1 MSSVPSAAVAE
12 LVRVRG
18 LKSHDF
24 SDPITA
30 GGNVRVSVWRPTEGT
45 DSPAEGCLTDR
56 ELEVARTYRSPRRHR
71 EFLDGRF
78 LAKRAALATHRD
90 CVVRDSAAADLKRVE
105 ILADSPES
113 GSSRRVVRVD
123 GIRQP
128 GSVSISHADGW
139 TAVALTTADG
149 LGVGIDLT
157 IVHPRN
163 SALRRLWLTPREQ
176 QLVEHSDDRE
186 LSLAA
191 LWSIKEAL
199 FKATARS
206 QRFIPREWETTVE
219 ARTLR
224 CFQAGVFVPA
234 DIRLFRF
241 SPNAVACLA
250 ICENN

>member
-1 MSSVPSAAVAE
+1 M
-12 LVRVRG
+12 
-18 LKSHDF
+18 
-24 SDPITA
+24 
-30 GGNVRVSVWRPTEGT
+30 
-45 DSPAEGCLTDR
+45 
-56 ELEVARTYRSPRRHR
+56 
-71 EFLDGRF
+71 
-78 LAKRAALATHRD
+78 
-90 CVVRDSAAADLKRVE
+90 
-105 ILADSPES
+105 
-113 GSSRRVVRVD
+113 
-123 GIRQP
+123 
-128 GSVSISHADGW
+128 SISHADGW
-139 TAVALTTADG
+139 IAVALTSDDRI
-149 LGVGIDLT
+149 GVGIDLT

-176 QLVEHSDDRE
+176 HLVEQSDDRE

-219 ARTLR
+219 SRTLR

-250 ICENN
+250 IARGDDGDKDEPFSVEPTEDNSFGCNRLFGLGPNGD

>member
-1 MSSVPSAAVAE
+1 MGVGMSSVP
-12 LVRVRG
+12 
-18 LKSHDF
+18 F
-24 SDPITA
+24 SISSDA
-30 GGNVRVSVWRPTEGT
+30 LSLGGNVCVSVWRPAEGT
-45 DSPAEGCLTDR
+45 NPPAEGCLTDR
-56 ELEVARTYRSPRRHR
+56 ELELARTYRSPRRHR

-78 LAKRAALATHRD
+78 LAKRAALATYRND
-90 CVVRDSAAADLKRVE
+90 GGRDSVAADLRRVE

-113 GSSRRVVRVD
+113 GSSRRIVRLD
-123 GIRQP
+123 GMRQP

-139 TAVALTTADG
+139 AVVAFTSDDCI
-149 LGVGIDLT
+149 GVGIDLT

-163 SALRRLWLTPREQ
+163 LALRRLWLTPREQ
-176 QLVEHSDDRE
+176 HLVEQSDDRE

-206 QRFIPREWETTVE
+206 QRFVPREWETTVE

-224 CFQAGVFVPA
+224 CFQAGVFVHA

-250 ICENN
+250 IARGDQRAKEWV